1 MISQNKCRSLFKKL
15 SDFEKNTLLNSGEIM
30 SYKKGDIL
38 FDEKDSIDYLYI
50 IIEGYIALYR
60 NSRYSEIKIIFIC
73 TEGEI
78 LNETVLQDAKTSICA
93 KALSDGTILAIQKE
107 KILQIMQENQ
117 NIALHIYESLAMKTR
132 RLYHQV
138 GNANGTYPLEKHL
151 AAKLWKLARDYG
163 IKSDK
168 GIQIAFEI
176 TVTFLANMLGAK
188 RESVSRIISVLKK
201 DNILMHENGYM
212 TILDMEKIKEKAM

>member
-1 MISQNKCRSLFKKL
+1 
-15 SDFEKNTLLNSGEIM
+15 
-30 SYKKGDIL
+30 
-38 FDEKDSIDYLYI
+38 
-50 IIEGYIALYR
+50 
-60 NSRYSEIKIIFIC
+60 
-73 TEGEI
+73 
-78 LNETVLQDAKTSICA
+78 
-93 KALSDGTILAIQKE
+93 
-107 KILQIMQENQ
+107 MQENQ